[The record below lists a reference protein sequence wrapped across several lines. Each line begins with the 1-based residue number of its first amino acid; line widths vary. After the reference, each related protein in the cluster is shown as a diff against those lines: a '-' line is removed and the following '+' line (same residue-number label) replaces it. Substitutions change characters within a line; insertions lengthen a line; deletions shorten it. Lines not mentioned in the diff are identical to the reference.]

1 MLKFC
6 SYGPNDAGFDVS
18 GIRKCQIRRSWDFQ
32 NSKSAQIWDFQ
43 KTSKS
48 GKKSRG
54 YHTNFFKFE
63 STKFGTP
70 NEAKAHYNLPFLRP
84 CWDPSR
90 SSRRRPQ
97 NAGKIAD
104 CNGMKP
110 QNWDFRKFAIFWRK
124 FGIPVQQKNLLVVVG
139 IFKKCL
145 NFVATGQTTP
155 DLTFPGSGNVKSG
168 VVGIF
173 KIQKVGFS
181 KSAQIL

>member
-1 MLKFC
+1 MLKFCSYGPNDAGFDVSGIRKCQIRRSWDFQKVLKFC

-110 QNWDFRKFAIFWRK
+110 QNWDFRKFAIF
-124 FGIPVQQKNLLVVVG
+124 
-139 IFKKCL
+139 
-145 NFVATGQTTP
+145 
-155 DLTFPGSGNVKSG
+155 
-168 VVGIF
+168 
-173 KIQKVGFS
+173 
-181 KSAQIL
+181 